1 MAELFVRPEAEDE
14 LDALYDVDEDAAALI
29 DVLLDELI
37 NDQATLEWLF
47 RPHNHFRYKPPFE
60 VKWFAEAYNTGRNI
74 LILKVHSNEGQLLSY
89 RVLVGYHSQK
99 DHYHVLTVVNRE
111 ISYDTNDPHFAAV
124 LDRYERCGIP
134 VYGKN

>member
-1 MAELFVRPEAEDE
+1 MAGLFVCPEAEEE
-14 LDALYDVDEDAAALI
+14 LDALYAVDEDTAALI

-47 RPHNHFRYKPPFE
+47 RPQNHFQYKPPFE
-60 VKWFAEAYNTGRNI
+60 VKKFSEAYNAGRNI

-89 RVLVGYHSQK
+89 RVLVGFHAQK
-99 DHYHVLTVVNRE
+99 DHYHVLTVANRE
-111 ISYDTNDPHFAAV
+111 ISYDTKDPLFAAV

-134 VYGKN
+134 VY